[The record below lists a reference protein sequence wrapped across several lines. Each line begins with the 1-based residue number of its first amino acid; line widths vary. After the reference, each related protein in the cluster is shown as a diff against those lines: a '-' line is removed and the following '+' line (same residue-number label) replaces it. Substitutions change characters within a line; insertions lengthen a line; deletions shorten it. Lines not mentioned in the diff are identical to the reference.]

1 MQLLFLGT
9 GAGMPSKQR
18 NTSALVLKLLE
29 ERGTVW
35 LFDCGEA
42 TQHQILHTT
51 VKPRKIEKI
60 FITHMHGDHI
70 FGLPGLLGSRSF
82 QGGEEPLEIYG
93 PKGIKE
99 IITLQLK
106 LAKAWTSY
114 PLYFH
119 ELDSRAP
126 QRILENDRITVDTIP
141 LDHHIYTNGFL
152 FRERPADRKL
162 LIQEVEKYGID
173 KVYYRGIK
181 KGKDATLEDGT
192 IIPNA
197 ALTQDP
203 PAPLSYAF
211 CSDTAYNPALISQ
224 ISHCTVLYHEATFL
238 QEHASVAAAT
248 KHSTAQEAAQIASE
262 AEVDRLILGH
272 FSTRYDNFEYFRK
285 EAAEF
290 FQNVELAEDGKI
302 FEFL

>member
-1 MQLLFLGT
+1 MKLTILGCYAAT
-9 GAGMPSKQR
+9 PRTYS
-18 NTSALVLKLLE
+18 NPTSQVLEINNELVLI
-29 ERGTVW
+29 
-35 LFDCGEA
+35 DCGEG
-42 TQHQILHTT
+42 TQVELRRNK
-51 VKPRKIEKI
+51 VRFSKIKHI
-60 FITHMHGDHI
+60 FISHLHGDH
-70 FGLPGLLGSRSF
+70 FYGLVGLISSF
-82 QGGEEPLEIYG
+82 SLLHREKELHVYG

-141 LDHHIYTNGFL
+141 LDHRIYTNGFL